1 MVSARLAASVAC
13 LAAASI
19 ALAMPVPAAPVQA
32 AAPAPGQARV
42 KPATRDDLD
51 FRPGALTLVTDEATG
66 QRFLV
71 FTYVVANKT
80 GKSQRFAP
88 RFELL
93 MGDGTI
99 LSGGKDVPVDAAAR
113 LRRTCASPRAL
124 DQFQVMGEIQEGEEN
139 AKDGFVVWPAQ
150 GDTKEVTLFVTGTS
164 AAFDRVADP
173 QGGKDTIVRRTW
185 VRHYALPGVQAPAT
199 SAEASFDTLKDAWI
213 MR

>member
-1 MVSARLAASVAC
+1 MRSARLVASAAC
-13 LAAASI
+13 LAAAGI
-19 ALAMPVPAAPVQA
+19 ALAMPVTVAPVQA

-42 KPATRDDLD
+42 RPATPDDLD
-51 FRPGALTLVTDEATG
+51 FRPGALNLVTDEATG

-99 LSGGKDVPVDAAAR
+99 LAAGKDVPIDASAR
-113 LRRTCASPRAL
+113 LRRACASPRAL
-124 DQFQVMGEIQEGEEN
+124 DQFQVMGEIQEGEEH

-150 GDTKEVTLFVTGTS
+150 GDMKDATLFVTGTS
-164 AAFDRVADP
+164 AAFDRVTDAAT
-173 QGGKDTIVRRTW
+173 GKDTIVRRTW
-185 VRHYALPGVQAPAT
+185 VRHYTLPGVSNPAT
-199 SAEASFDTLKDAWI
+199 STEASFDTLKDAWI

>member
-13 LAAASI
+13 LATAGI
-19 ALAMPVPAAPVQA
+19 TWAMPAPASPVQS

-51 FRPGALTLVTDEATG
+51 FRPGALNLVTDDATG
-66 QRFLV
+66 QRYLV

-99 LSGGKDVPVDAAAR
+99 LAAGKDVPIDAAAR
-113 LRRTCASPRAL
+113 LRRACASPRAE
-124 DQFQVMGEIQEGEEN
+124 DQFQVMGEIQEGEEH
-139 AKDGFVVWPAQ
+139 AKDGFVVWPAR
-150 GDTKEVTLFVTGTS
+150 GDAKEITLFVTGTS
-164 AAFDRVADP
+164 AAFDRVTDADT
-173 QGGKDTIVRRTW
+173 GKDTIVRRTW
-185 VRHYALPGVQAPAT
+185 VRHYALPGVSSPAT
-199 SAEASFDTLKDAWI
+199 SAEATFDTLRDAWI

>member
-1 MVSARLAASVAC
+1 MVSARLVASTAC

-19 ALAMPVPAAPVQA
+19 ALAMPAPAAPVQA

-51 FRPGALTLVTDEATG
+51 FRPGALNIVTDESTG

-80 GKSQRFAP
+80 GKAQRFAP

-99 LSGGKDVPVDAAAR
+99 LTGGKDVPVDAAVR
-113 LRRTCASPRAL
+113 LRRSCASPRAL
-124 DQFQVMGEIQEGEEN
+124 DQFQVMGEIQEGEEH
-139 AKDGFVVWPAQ
+139 AKDGVVIWPAQ
-150 GDTKEVTLFVTGTS
+150 GDMKDVTLFVTGIS

-185 VRHYALPGVQAPAT
+185 VRHYSLPGVQSPAT